1 MPIRRVLDLGAE
13 KEWWPL
19 VFAQVDVD
27 ENEETAAAC
36 SVSAMPTFKFY
47 KGGQEVKTIV
57 GA

>member
-1 MPIRRVLDLGAE
+1 MVALG
-13 KEWWPL
+13 
-19 VFAQVDVD
+19 FAQVDVD
-27 ENEETAAAC
+27 ENEETAAAR